1 MTTLT
6 EIQQA
11 ILALPESDYRELFSW
26 LAELVWD
33 RWDREIEA
41 DSLSGK
47 LGFLATEAQQ
57 AKQNGTLRDL

>member
-1 MTTLT
+1 MPTIA

-11 ILALPESDYRELFSW
+11 ILALPESDYRELCSW
-26 LAELVWD
+26 LAELDWD

-47 LGFLATEAQQ
+47 LDFLATEAQQ
-57 AKQNGTLRDL
+57 ARENGTLQEL